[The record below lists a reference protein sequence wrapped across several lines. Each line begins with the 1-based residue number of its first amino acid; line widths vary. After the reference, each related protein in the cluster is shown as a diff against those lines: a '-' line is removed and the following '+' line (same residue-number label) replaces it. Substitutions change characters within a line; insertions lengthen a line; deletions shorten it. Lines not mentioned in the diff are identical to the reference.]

1 MKNTL
6 LVLSMYRPQKIHL
19 PGLVY
24 CTVVH
29 VVDLSQ
35 KIKSNIA
42 PYKKYLQCVLPIAVV
57 LL

>member
-24 CTVVH
+24 CTVH

-42 PYKKYLQCVLPIAVV
+42 PYKKYLQSLFKQDVDE
-57 LL
+57 